1 MSANPRANVFIL
13 VNLGCEALYVIDQ
26 RLKAQQ
32 IASDKSVQGELPA
45 GTPSLFFT
53 VIIPF
58 PLSVIHDVTT
68 VLLDPKFLESLING
82 SMHSKAQLLT
92 VEHCK
97 FMLNDIATCSLM
109 RLDETSMEKLWN
121 LMTMVYK
128 WQLFVSR
135 HQHNLLDITFRHL
148 DAINKLYPDARRHM
162 LIDFAKNMLLDFWNA
177 CGEEQ
182 QLSIYRTNKAW
193 LQCFNTKI
201 SLLIRLGFQSMDG
214 SFINALELPHYLDF
228 AKCIGNNIYMQ
239 SGEFTEQQQQQQR
252 EPNRMDQLAAQLNIT
267 QTTQH
272 PAGED
277 LQPIDAGN
285 FQKQLEQT
293 FSHTLFADFADNN
306 VEGNAARTATQP
318 MSQSQQRSPNASG
331 CEFVQLLA
339 ANTDSAVRGGGG
351 GGGSNGG
358 GGAVLNRQLLDLYS
372 KMS

>member
-1 MSANPRANVFIL
+1 MPPT
-13 VNLGCEALYVIDQ
+13 NLCKVSWGQL
-26 RLKAQQ
+26 
-32 IASDKSVQGELPA
+32 SVLPYCTA
-45 GTPSLFFT
+45 ITNDSFP
-53 VIIPF
+53 VIIPAF
-58 PLSVIHDVTT
+58 LAVIHDVTT

-82 SMHSKAQLLT
+82 STHNNAQLLT
-92 VEHCK
+92 AEHCK

-148 DAINKLYPDARRHM
+148 DAINRLYPDARRHM
-162 LIDFAKNMLLDFWNA
+162 LIDYAKNMLLDFWNS

-201 SLLIRLGFQSMDG
+201 SLLIRLGFQAMDG

-228 AKCIGNNIYMQ
+228 AKCIGNNIYIQ
-239 SGEFTEQQQQQQR
+239 SGEFDQQQQQRERER
-252 EPNRMDQLAAQLNIT
+252 EPNRMDQLAAQLNIG
-267 QTTQH
+267 H
-272 PAGED
+272 VAGED

-293 FSHTLFADFADNN
+293 FSHTLFADFTDNN
-306 VEGNAARTATQP
+306 MEGSAPKMATMAP
-318 MSQSQQRSPNASG
+318 LPTSQSQRSPNASG
-331 CEFVQLLA
+331 CEFVQLLT
-339 ANTDSAVRGGGG
+339 ANTGDAAVEVGGGG
-351 GGGSNGG
+351 G
-358 GGAVLNRQLLDLYS
+358 AMLNQQLLDLYS
-372 KMS
+372 KMN

>member
-1 MSANPRANVFIL
+1 M
-13 VNLGCEALYVIDQ
+13 
-26 RLKAQQ
+26 
-32 IASDKSVQGELPA
+32 
-45 GTPSLFFT
+45 
-53 VIIPF
+53 
-58 PLSVIHDVTT
+58 
-68 VLLDPKFLESLING
+68 LLDPKFLESLING

-148 DAINKLYPDARRHM
+148 DAINKIYPDARRHM

-201 SLLIRLGFQSMDG
+201 SLLIRLGFQAMDG

-239 SGEFTEQQQQQQR
+239 SGEFTEQQQQQR
-252 EPNRMDQLAAQLNIT
+252 EPNRMDQLAAQLNIN

-306 VEGNAARTATQP
+306 VEGNAARTATLP
-318 MSQSQQRSPNASG
+318 MSQSQRSPNASG

-339 ANTDSAVRGGGG
+339 ANTDSAVG
-351 GGGSNGG
+351 GGGSSGG

>member
-1 MSANPRANVFIL
+1 MPPT
-13 VNLGCEALYVIDQ
+13 NLCKVSWGQLSVLPYCTAIT
-26 RLKAQQ
+26 
-32 IASDKSVQGELPA
+32 SDSFA
-45 GTPSLFFT
+45 
-53 VIIPF
+53 VIIPAF
-58 PLSVIHDVTT
+58 IAVIHDVTT

-82 SMHSKAQLLT
+82 SMHNNAQLLT
-92 VEHCK
+92 AEHCK

-148 DAINKLYPDARRHM
+148 DAINRLYPDARRHM
-162 LIDFAKNMLLDFWNA
+162 LIDYAKNMLLDFWNS

-201 SLLIRLGFQSMDG
+201 SLLIRLGFQAMDG

-228 AKCIGNNIYMQ
+228 AKCIGNNIYIQ
-239 SGEFTEQQQQQQR
+239 SGEFDQQQQQRARER
-252 EPNRMDQLAAQLNIT
+252 EPNRMDQLAAQLNIG
-267 QTTQH
+267 H
-272 PAGED
+272 VAGED

-293 FSHTLFADFADNN
+293 FSHTLFADFTDNN
-306 VEGNAARTATQP
+306 MEGSAAKMATMAP
-318 MSQSQQRSPNASG
+318 LPTSQSQRSPNASS
-331 CEFVQLLA
+331 CEFVQLLT
-339 ANTDSAVRGGGG
+339 ANTGDAAVEVGGGG
-351 GGGSNGG
+351 G
-358 GGAVLNRQLLDLYS
+358 AMLNQQLLDLYS
-372 KMS
+372 KMN

>member
-1 MSANPRANVFIL
+1 
-13 VNLGCEALYVIDQ
+13 ALYVIDQ

-32 IASDKSVQGELPA
+32 IAEDKSVQ
-45 GTPSLFFT
+45 
-53 VIIPF
+53 
-58 PLSVIHDVTT
+58 VIHDVTT

-82 SMHSKAQLLT
+82 SMHSNAQLLT
-92 VEHCK
+92 AEHCK

-109 RLDETSMEKLWN
+109 RLDETSMDKLWN

-148 DAINKLYPDARRHM
+148 DAINRLYPDAKRHL

-201 SLLIRLGFQSMDG
+201 SLLIRLGFQAMDG
-214 SFINALELPHYLDF
+214 SFINALELCHYLDF
-228 AKCIGNNIYMQ
+228 AKRIGDNIYVQ
-239 SGEFTEQQQQQQR
+239 SGEFAEQQQQQQRQR
-252 EPNRMDQLAAQLNIT
+252 EPNRMDQLAAQLSIK
-267 QTTQH
+267 QT
-272 PAGED
+272 PLPAAGED

-306 VEGNAARTATQP
+306 TATAAAATTTTTTAAAT
-318 MSQSQQRSPNASG
+318 SPSASG
-331 CEFVQLLA
+331 CEFVQLLTANGDA
-339 ANTDSAVRGGGG
+339 ANIGAAGV
-351 GGGSNGG
+351 GS
-358 GGAVLNRQLLDLYS
+358 GAVLNRQLLDLYS
-372 KMS
+372 KMN

>member
-1 MSANPRANVFIL
+1 M
-13 VNLGCEALYVIDQ
+13 
-26 RLKAQQ
+26 
-32 IASDKSVQGELPA
+32 
-45 GTPSLFFT
+45 
-53 VIIPF
+53 
-58 PLSVIHDVTT
+58 
-68 VLLDPKFLESLING
+68 LDPKFLESLING

-92 VEHCK
+92 AEHCK

-201 SLLIRLGFQSMDG
+201 SLLIRLGFQAMDG

-228 AKCIGNNIYMQ
+228 AKCIGNNIYIQ
-239 SGEFTEQQQQQQR
+239 SGEFAHQQQLQQEKR
-252 EPNRMDQLAAQLNIT
+252 EPNRMDQLAAQLNIS
-267 QTTQH
+267 QTMQH
-272 PAGED
+272 TAGED

-306 VEGNAARTATQP
+306 VEGNAAMTSTQP
-318 MSQSQQRSPNASG
+318 MSQSLRSPNASG
-331 CEFVQLLA
+331 CEFVQLLSSNNDA
-339 ANTDSAVRGGGG
+339 AVVG
-351 GGGSNGG
+351 GGGSGG